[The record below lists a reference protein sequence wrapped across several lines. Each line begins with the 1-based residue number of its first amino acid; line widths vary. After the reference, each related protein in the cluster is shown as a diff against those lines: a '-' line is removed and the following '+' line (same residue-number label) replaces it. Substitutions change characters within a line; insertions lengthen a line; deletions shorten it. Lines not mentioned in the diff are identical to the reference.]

1 MTDTD
6 LERRLRELRIT
17 DMARGA
23 AGQRLDTGRAW
34 REFRLLRSRRGRN
47 LRRGLT
53 VGVALAVAAAV
64 VVVVPIFGGSPSAV
78 PGHGQRSEPSTRPS
92 TRPTGRP
99 GPVRAYPGAVA
110 ARIPL
115 SGVVSLVANTE
126 QAWAVR
132 TAGPA
137 AAARFQ
143 LARID
148 LRTNKVTLRSNLGQ
162 RSEAPGQRPEAPA
175 VALGGGALW
184 LTTSFGRAR
193 GQVARIDP
201 ASGRVVSALH
211 LPAGRC
217 GWLAYAG
224 GQLWT
229 RCEAVRGRAL
239 DFFRVDPATGQVN
252 WRAGPALGQIG
263 SMAVAPQSVWY
274 MAYNSG
280 VYGLIDQ
287 GGRARAVTVHD
298 RAFPVSFAYTE
309 ELVSGEGAIW
319 AIATDESIAR
329 IDPATG
335 RVVRFY
341 TYRSYDPG
349 YSGGLA
355 FLAVGPGSL
364 WGLDDGYLYRG
375 HPFSGVLRVS
385 MATGRPL
392 GRVNFAHGFCGQPC
406 SQIFAT
412 PGAVWVPTAQLLIRI
427 DPSRLPG

>member
-217 GWLAYAG
+217 GWLAYA
-224 GQLWT
+224 
-229 RCEAVRGRAL
+229 AVSSGRG
-239 DFFRVDPATGQVN
+239 
-252 WRAGPALGQIG
+252 
-263 SMAVAPQSVWY
+263 
-274 MAYNSG
+274 
-280 VYGLIDQ
+280 
-287 GGRARAVTVHD
+287 AR
-298 RAFPVSFAYTE
+298 RW
-309 ELVSGEGAIW
+309 GEGRWTSSAL
-319 AIATDESIAR
+319 T
-329 IDPATG
+329 
-335 RVVRFY
+335 
-341 TYRSYDPG
+341 
-349 YSGGLA
+349 
-355 FLAVGPGSL
+355 
-364 WGLDDGYLYRG
+364 
-375 HPFSGVLRVS
+375 
-385 MATGRPL
+385 RPPD
-392 GRVNFAHGFCGQPC
+392 R
-406 SQIFAT
+406 
-412 PGAVWVPTAQLLIRI
+412 
-427 DPSRLPG
+427 